1 MCDAEGSSSDPDPV
15 PDRTSRATPEP
26 AGATPT
32 EMCEIQIGIESE
44 DFKELYGFT
53 SLV

>member
-26 AGATPT
+26 ASDADRNARSNATT
-32 EMCEIQIGIESE
+32 LRAGE
-44 DFKELYGFT
+44 
-53 SLV
+53 